1 MSTNKRI
8 SSEKIRELFRFL
20 SEKTRGSPETMV
32 TRIIERYGQDPY
44 LILIS
49 CLISLRARDIVTYDI
64 VMSLFKRAQTP
75 KELLA
80 IPLHEL
86 EEIIRSSGFYHQ
98 KTRTLRSVSQALL
111 DRFDGVVPDTRNEL
125 ESIKGI
131 GPKTANLVLSE
142 AFDIPA
148 ICVDRHVH
156 RIANH
161 LGLVHTET
169 PEETEKAL
177 KEIIPKNL
185 WLQVNE
191 LFVKW
196 GQNIC
201 TPYDNSCECPR
212 NMVLNTKSS

>member
-1 MSTNKRI
+1 
-8 SSEKIRELFRFL
+8 
-20 SEKTRGSPETMV
+20 
-32 TRIIERYGQDPY
+32 
-44 LILIS
+44 
-49 CLISLRARDIVTYDI
+49 
-64 VMSLFKRAQTP
+64 MSLFKRAQTP

-148 ICVDRHVH
+148 ICVDTHVH